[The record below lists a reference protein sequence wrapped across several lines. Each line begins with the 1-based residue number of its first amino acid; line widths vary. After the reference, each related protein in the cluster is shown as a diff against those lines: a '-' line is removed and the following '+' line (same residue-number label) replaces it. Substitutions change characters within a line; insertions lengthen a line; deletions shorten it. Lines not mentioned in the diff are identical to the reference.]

1 MDREFGFGCV
11 MNSEKLI
18 MDKENQNKTNSREG
32 VCKLFYQ
39 HYWFVKT
46 MKGGKSG
53 SGKYYY
59 SLLPNNRS
67 IQVGAQY
74 STTCGK

>member
-1 MDREFGFGCV
+1 MDRGSWIVGLFGCV

-18 MDKENQNKTNSREG
+18 WIKKTKIRLTVEKEYENY
-32 VCKLFYQ
+32 FI
-39 HYWFVKT
+39 KT

-59 SLLPNNRS
+59 FLLPNNKN
-67 IQVGAQY
+67 IQVIA
-74 STTCGK
+74 